1 MSVDTGIKLHIHNK
15 SKKNNIQSLEVKKL
29 NENVLVIAA
38 HPDDELL
45 GSGGTLKKLI
55 NNGYKVITV
64 IVAKGRKEEEHQ
76 MDQIVLNANK
86 QLGIDEVIFLKYPN
100 LLLETMPLH
109 VINKEIEAL
118 LVKYEPSMVFTH
130 HYGDINKDHQILFQA
145 VLTATRPLPGKKP
158 IELLCFETVSS
169 SEWSQQSDD
178 KIFKPNYYVDITD
191 TIDVKI
197 ESLRFYDVEMR
208 PFPHPRSY
216 DGIRYLARVR
226 GMTVGVEFA
235 ESFEIIRRVWK

>member
-1 MSVDTGIKLHIHNK
+1 M
-15 SKKNNIQSLEVKKL
+15 KKL
-29 NENVLVIAA
+29 NKNVLVIAA

-55 NNGYKVITV
+55 NHGYKVITV
-64 IVAKGRKEEEHQ
+64 IVAKGRKEEEHE
-76 MDQIVLNANK
+76 MIRNVEGANK
-86 QLGIDEVIFLKYPN
+86 HLGIEEVIFLEYPN
-100 LLLETMPLH
+100 LLLETIPLH

-130 HYGDINKDHQILFQA
+130 HYGDVNLDHQILFQA
-145 VLTATRPLPGKKP
+145 VLTATRPLPGKNP

-178 KIFKPNYYVDITD
+178 KIFKPNYYVDITE

-216 DGIRYLARVR
+216 EGVRYLARVR
-226 GMTVGVEFA
+226 GMTVGVEYA